1 MENEVKFLTIE
12 DLLRLLD
19 SSLVVLDI
27 GCRWGFQDHWKRLG
41 SLVQLIGMDA
51 DEQEV
56 QSLNNANKKE
66 EFIPKVLGAKKG
78 YGNLYITQDPAY
90 SSLYLP
96 DDELIRNRPSLN
108 VTNLVST
115 KTVEISTLD
124 DWTQKKGIS
133 QIDFMK
139 LDVQGAELNV
149 LQGAEKTLQ
158 SVRMLEVKVQFN
170 PLYQGVPLFGNVD
183 QFLRQRGFSL
193 WSIKNFSHY
202 RMSGI
207 DLQTNTEKAV
217 HYDYYTEQFSGKDGQ
232 LYWADAFYVRNEI
245 ACQTPRPWET
255 ALKDACIAKVLGF
268 EDLSTSSLND
278 ASMSCPA
285 DVVQKIKASF
295 NPLYL
300 EERRRIKMTASCT
313 DCESIP
319 KVSQAGEVFDG
330 PNGRY
335 QLMHNG
341 IKVLKDGYYG
351 PWMTELIKLLHG
363 HHEPQEEKAFNE
375 ILRYIPQN
383 ATMIELGSFWSY
395 YSLWFQKQIVNAQN
409 YMIEPDPNN
418 LSIGKKDFDLN
429 GMKGFF
435 FNAAVGKESKDSIP
449 FKCESDNV
457 MRQIP
462 MISVDDFVA
471 RERIETVELLLSDIQ
486 GFELEMLQ
494 GATRCLEQGR
504 IRFVVISTHHHLIS
518 KDPLMHQKCLGFVRG
533 HGAHI
538 LVEHNIS
545 ESYSGDG
552 LIVASFRPADRNIPR
567 IEVSRNNPA
576 NSLFRELEY
585 DLNDSWVEVMRMKSE
600 YETMHAERDLAL
612 QQLTAV
618 YRSRSYRLTR
628 PLRMITDLF
637 RRMVARL

>member
-27 GCRWGFQDHWKRLG
+27 GCRWGFQDHWKRLV

-300 EERRRIKMTASCT
+300 EERRRIKMTAGGTGCPSGR
-313 DCESIP
+313 
-319 KVSQAGEVFDG
+319 KVSPAGGASDG
-330 PNGRY
+330 PSGRY
-335 QLMHNG
+335 QLMH
-341 IKVLKDGYYG
+341 
-351 PWMTELIKLLHG
+351 
-363 HHEPQEEKAFNE
+363 
-375 ILRYIPQN
+375 
-383 ATMIELGSFWSY
+383 
-395 YSLWFQKQIVNAQN
+395 
-409 YMIEPDPNN
+409 
-418 LSIGKKDFDLN
+418 
-429 GMKGFF
+429 
-435 FNAAVGKESKDSIP
+435 
-449 FKCESDNV
+449 
-457 MRQIP
+457 
-462 MISVDDFVA
+462 
-471 RERIETVELLLSDIQ
+471 
-486 GFELEMLQ
+486 
-494 GATRCLEQGR
+494 
-504 IRFVVISTHHHLIS
+504 
-518 KDPLMHQKCLGFVRG
+518 
-533 HGAHI
+533 
-538 LVEHNIS
+538 
-545 ESYSGDG
+545 
-552 LIVASFRPADRNIPR
+552 
-567 IEVSRNNPA
+567 
-576 NSLFRELEY
+576 
-585 DLNDSWVEVMRMKSE
+585 
-600 YETMHAERDLAL
+600 
-612 QQLTAV
+612 
-618 YRSRSYRLTR
+618 
-628 PLRMITDLF
+628 
-637 RRMVARL
+637 